1 VKAGVLAFLAMLG
14 ACALCAPL
22 ARAGS
27 YDVVS
32 CSIDGGFY
40 PNHAWVAGNNPGDN
54 PAYQTDTSCS
64 QQPGDGLAVAL
75 APNTVYSNG
84 TYAALWLRAPAQ
96 TRITNFEVVL
106 RHYWFAPPV
115 PNYPTER
122 TYTIAAFGGLP
133 YSGTGLFAQGDQDAV
148 AGEGHWFGYRGGHQS
163 GAADSGVVTLT
174 RASSRRAVAAPD
186 APNMTI
192 STGCY
197 TDDGSACSLGTDGA
211 GNVGASFL
219 QLFGS
224 RVTIS
229 DSTPPALTG
238 PTAGAGL
245 RAPGMRSGDE
255 PLTFTASDNVGIR
268 RAEIVDVTDANA
280 PRVVAAE
287 DYASTPSD
295 QKQSCDFSRPKPC
308 PDLKAETIAA
318 SPAIAGART
327 LLLRVTDSAGNQTV
341 SAPFAITA
349 RGPLNGVGG
358 GDGARLIAGFP
369 AHRMRGRGKARHRVG
384 VLRPGKV
391 VGFGK
396 GATVRGILRNAAG
409 QPVAGAQ
416 LRLLVRELRLGA
428 GYVDRGGVTTGPDG
442 RFVVGIPPGASRR
455 MRIAYRAYAG
465 DSGLTAKSDVTLKTR
480 ARITMHAPRRV
491 RSFGTARFHGTLRG
505 RPLPPGGVT
514 LELQAHQPG
523 HGWRTVKTT
532 RTRKGGRYS
541 TRYRFNSA
549 FGRFSFRIRLRP
561 NDSYPYS
568 RGTSRHL
575 RIRVG

>member
-1 VKAGVLAFLAMLG
+1 VKAGVLAFLAVLC
-14 ACALCAPL
+14 AAALCAPL

-40 PNHAWVAGNNPGDN
+40 PNRAWVAGNNPDGN
-54 PAYQTDTSCS
+54 AAYQTDTSCS
-64 QQPGDGLAVAL
+64 RAADDPIAVGLAA
-75 APNTVYSNG
+75 NTVYGNG
-84 TYAALWLRAPAQ
+84 TYAALWLRAPSQ
-96 TRITNFEVVL
+96 TTITNFKVVV

-115 PNYPTER
+115 PSYPTER
-122 TYTIAAFGGLP
+122 TYTIAAFGGVP
-133 YSGTGLFAQGDQDAV
+133 YSGTGLFAQGDQDVV
-148 AGEGHWFGYRGGHQS
+148 AAEGHWYGYRGGHQS
-163 GAADSGVVTLT
+163 GAADSGLVTLT
-174 RASSRRAVAAPD
+174 RASSKRLTTEPNAT
-186 APNMTI
+186 NMTL

-229 DSTPPALTG
+229 DSTAPALTG
-238 PTAGAGL
+238 PTAGQGL
-245 RAPGMRSGDE
+245 LAPGMRSGDE
-255 PLTFTASDNVGIR
+255 PLTFSAADNVGIR

-287 DYASTPSD
+287 DYASMPTD
-295 QKQSCDFSRPKPC
+295 QKGSCDYSKTKPC
-308 PDLKAETIAA
+308 PDLKSETIAA

-327 LLLRVTDSAGNQTV
+327 LLLRVTDTAGNQTV

-349 RGPLNGVGG
+349 RGPLNGAGG
-358 GDGARLIAGFP
+358 GDGSRLIAGFP
-369 AHRMRGRGKARHRVG
+369 ARVSRGHGKSRRRVN
-384 VLRPGKV
+384 VLRPTRT
-391 VGFGK
+391 VGFGRSA
-396 GATVRGILRNAAG
+396 GVRGILRNAAG
-409 QPVAGAQ
+409 QPVAGAE

-442 RFVVGIPPGASRR
+442 RFTFGIPAGASRR
-455 MRIAYRAYAG
+455 VRIAYRAYPG

-480 ARITMHAPRRV
+480 ARITMHVPRHV
-491 RSFGTARFHGTLRG
+491 RAFGRARFRGSLRG
-505 RPLPPGGVT
+505 KPLPPGGVT
-514 LELQAHQPG
+514 LELQAYQPG

-541 TRYRFNSA
+541 TRYRFNSRA
-549 FGRFSFRIRLRP
+549 GRFSFRMRLRP

-568 RGTSRHL
+568 RGTSRRL